1 VGNKNGNYLRGAMAR
16 PSVGQ
21 PSGSGRWL
29 SAATVGGGGRGR
41 RRCGR
46 HEASPVG
53 GLIETTAMKIGLEFH
68 IVGVGQRRR
77 G

>member
-53 GLIETTAMKIGLEFH
+53 D
-68 IVGVGQRRR
+68 
-77 G
+77 